1 MTPSDAMETMVW
13 IGDSH
18 IGSVVPEAEAL
29 ISTSDHGVTVGDGVF
44 ETLKVTRLGAFAL
57 TRHLHRLQRSCDH
70 MGITMPKA
78 DLLAN
83 AVHEVLAVNAPVIGD
98 LARLRITITSGLGPL
113 GSERSTDDV
122 TVIIATSAQKRWPE
136 HTTLLTVPW
145 TRNERSAITSVK
157 STSYAENVVAL
168 RYVHERDAGEG
179 IFVNT
184 VGSVCEGTGS
194 NVFWVRDGRV
204 FTPAL
209 STGCLAG
216 ITRELVL
223 EWFDVDEV
231 AAPLSEAIAAD
242 EVFITSSTRDV
253 QPVVAWDTAK
263 WEGVGPVASSIQR
276 EFGRRAAETI
286 DP

>member
-1 MTPSDAMETMVW
+1 MTRSDAMETMVW

-44 ETLKVTRLGAFAL
+44 ETLKVTRQGAFAL
-57 TRHLHRLQRSCDH
+57 TRHLRRLQRSCDH
-70 MGITMPKA
+70 MGIAMPRA
-78 DLLAN
+78 DLIVD

-122 TVIIATSAQKRWPE
+122 TTIIATSAQKPWPE
-136 HTTLLTVPW
+136 HATLLTVPW

-168 RYVHERDAGEG
+168 RYAHERGAGEG

-223 EWFDVDEV
+223 EWFEVDEV
-231 AAPLSEAIAAD
+231 AVPLREAIAAD

-253 QPVVAWDTAK
+253 QPVVAWDAAE
-263 WEGVGPVASSIQR
+263 WGSAGPVTSSIQR
-276 EFGRRAAETI
+276 EFGRRAAELI